1 MTINLELMQK
11 EEYRRLALWFL
22 LMDGDQCLGESLLMR
37 CFEMHGQ
44 ALTEYELSDTINWLD
59 DRGLVDKEITNNYV
73 FARLTASGVAV
84 AKGVREEVGVR
95 ELRTSERREIRD
107 FLRNRG
113 R

>member
-1 MTINLELMQK
+1 MNIEEMQK

-44 ALTEYELSDTINWLD
+44 PLTEYELSDTINWLD
-59 DRGLVDKEITNNYV
+59 DRGLADKEIITNRI

-84 AKGVREEVGVR
+84 AKGVREAVGVR
-95 ELRTSERREIRD
+95 ELRTSERAQIRD
-107 FLRNRG
+107 YLKNRG